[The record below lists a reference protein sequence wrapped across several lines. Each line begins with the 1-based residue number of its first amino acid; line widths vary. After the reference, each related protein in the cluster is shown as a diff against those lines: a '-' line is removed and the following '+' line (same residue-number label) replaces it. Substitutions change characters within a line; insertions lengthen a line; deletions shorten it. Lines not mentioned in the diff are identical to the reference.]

1 MTSMERHLRV
11 DLEYDGTAYAG
22 WARQP
27 QLPSIEATLMG
38 VLARILQEDVRLSV
52 AGRTDAGVHARG
64 QVVSL
69 RTANAVTPGRLR
81 RSANQLLPDDIVVT
95 AITDVPARFD
105 ARRSALARTYS
116 YTVLNQPHPSAFEHR
131 FVYFYPGRLRFGLMN
146 EAAAMIIGQHDFT
159 AFTPTV
165 TEHSYFEREVRRS
178 EWIRRDGKLIYHI
191 TGNAFMRNMVR
202 VLVGTMLEIGRGF
215 RPLTDMERLLTGAE
229 RPDAGRTAPPHGLCL
244 EKVAYEE

>member
-1 MTSMERHLRV
+1 MSAMERNLRV

-27 QLPSIEATLMG
+27 QLPSIEAALMG
-38 VLARILQEDVRLSV
+38 VLGKILQEDVRLSV

-69 RTANAVTPGRLR
+69 RTGNGITPGRLR

-95 AITDVPARFD
+95 AIADVPARFD
-105 ARRSALARTYS
+105 ARRSALGRTYS
-116 YTVLNQPHPSAFEHR
+116 YTVLNRPHPSAFEHR
-131 FVYFYPGRLRFGLMN
+131 FAYFYPGRLRFGLMN
-146 EAAAMIIGQHDFT
+146 EAAATILGQHDFT

-178 EWIRRDGKLIYHI
+178 EWTRSNGRLVYHVSA
-191 TGNAFMRNMVR
+191 NAFMRSMVR

-215 RPLTDMERLLTGAE
+215 RPLTDMERLVNGAE

-244 EKVAYEE
+244 EKVTYEE